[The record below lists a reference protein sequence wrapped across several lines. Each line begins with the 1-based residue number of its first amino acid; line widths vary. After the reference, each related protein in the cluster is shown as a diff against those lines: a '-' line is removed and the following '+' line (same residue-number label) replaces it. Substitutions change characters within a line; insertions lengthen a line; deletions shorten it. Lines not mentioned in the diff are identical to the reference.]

1 MATIPSTTRF
11 IGISPTVNLKER
23 KSAILNAET
32 QPYTMQDIV
41 DTSSS
46 FGCFKDTTQQNSGG
60 ATSANLI
67 TINTTSISSGV
78 SIVSGSRITFE
89 NTGKYLINFLGQF
102 FFSGG
107 SSNLNITIWYA
118 KNGVIVEDSA
128 FTFTTSSAQN
138 DQVLGDLEDV
148 ISVNANDYIQLYWW
162 AGSAGVSLKPTAAGT
177 SPTRPASASLNFNTW
192 KIG

>member
-23 KSAILNAET
+23 KSALLNAET

-46 FGCFKDTTQQNSGG
+46 FGCFKDTTQQNSEGI
-60 ATSANLI
+60 TSANLV

-89 NTGKYLINFLGQF
+89 NPGKYLINFLGQF

-162 AGSAGVSLKPTAAGT
+162 AGSTGVSLKPTAAGT